1 MQSSVTSTTAGDV
14 IGVALDKDN
23 NTFEFYKNGTSVI
36 SGTLANTTDD
46 LSPWNNCYYTNSFY
60 ESNFGQKPFKFPPP
74 DGFQPLTSS
83 IARPDTV
90 IARSDKYFSNFFYTG
105 DGTSSRNLTMPLAA
119 DFLWSKKEVRQTLI
133 NLLIQYAVMILSC
146 IRIVLTKF

>member
-14 IGVALDKDN
+14 GVALDKDN
-23 NTFEFYKNGTSVI
+23 NTFEFYKNGISVI

-46 LSPWNNCYYTNSFY
+46 LSPWNNCYYTNGFY

-90 IARSDKYFSNFFYTG
+90 IARSDKYFSNFFTQV
-105 DGTSSRNLTMPLAA
+105 TAQVLA
-119 DFLWSKKEVRQTLI
+119 TLRC
-133 NLLIQYAVMILSC
+133 L
-146 IRIVLTKF
+146 